1 MPLWTR
7 KRLEQTHVCR
17 KAEQPGQRQLHPAP
31 PSSTPTT
38 RHLARVPELGRHG
51 SAHSLVHISTVEHDE
66 GGVATQ
72 LHGDFLH
79 GVGGH
84 FQQQLKKSPAVILG
98 SFCLRQQ
105 GATPSELLTL
115 PVAVEPVKEILATS
129 GWVHRTSPTDGVFA
143 LEQGTTLTTPGGIP
157 ACSAS

>member
-1 MPLWTR
+1 M
-7 KRLEQTHVCR
+7 
-17 KAEQPGQRQLHPAP
+17 
-31 PSSTPTT
+31 
-38 RHLARVPELGRHG
+38 
-51 SAHSLVHISTVEHDE
+51 
-66 GGVATQ
+66 
-72 LHGDFLH
+72 
-79 GVGGH
+79 
-84 FQQQLKKSPAVILG
+84 ILG